1 MTVCKDCT
9 PEGGVSTSNKD
20 NARVGARTHSN
31 VISFRGVSQRIVA
44 VQGGLRNVAG
54 HAYSGI
60 QLVVEAAIGEKPVA
74 LVHGRDD
81 LGQVRGRLREGEGRV
96 LEVLCGDARV
106 QSSGVR

>member
-1 MTVCKDCT
+1 MPNASGSRNWPNGQVSNHSKL
-9 PEGGVSTSNKD
+9 PET
-20 NARVGARTHSN
+20 
-31 VISFRGVSQRIVA
+31 
-44 VQGGLRNVAG
+44 NVAG